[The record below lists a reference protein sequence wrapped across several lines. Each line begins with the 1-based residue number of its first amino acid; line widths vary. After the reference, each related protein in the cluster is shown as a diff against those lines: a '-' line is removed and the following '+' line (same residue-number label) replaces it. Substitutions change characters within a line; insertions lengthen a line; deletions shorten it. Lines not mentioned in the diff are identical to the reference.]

1 VPIRLAI
8 VGLPRLLADLIADV
22 FSGDDAVRVDLLPD
36 DYAAAVT
43 ATGSLRHDVIIIGVA
58 DPWRSPLL
66 NLISGVT
73 RPKVLGVR
81 TDGRESW
88 VYRMQPSPQRLGTA
102 SPAQIRAA
110 VLSDPRTIGMAWD
123 SKGSA

>member
-1 VPIRLAI
+1 VPIRVAI

-22 FSGDDAVRVDLLPD
+22 FSGDDAVRVYLLPD
-36 DYAAAVT
+36 DQAAAVT
-43 ATGSLRHDVIIIGVA
+43 ATGLLRHDVIIVGVA

-66 NLISGVT
+66 NLISRVT

-88 VYRMQPSPQRLGTA
+88 IYRMQPSPQKLGTA
-102 SPAQIRAA
+102 STAEIRAA
-110 VLSDPRTIGMAWD
+110 VLAGVDP
-123 SKGSA
+123 SCESQLKGHA